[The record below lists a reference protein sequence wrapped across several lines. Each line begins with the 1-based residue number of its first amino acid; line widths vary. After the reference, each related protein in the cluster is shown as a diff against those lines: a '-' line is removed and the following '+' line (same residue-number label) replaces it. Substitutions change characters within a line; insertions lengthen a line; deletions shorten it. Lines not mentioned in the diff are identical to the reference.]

1 MSGMP
6 FLFADFISFFRFTV
20 FVFSILPSIVRNWF
34 MTSCRNRPHKFG
46 KAYKLFIKSFKS
58 FLK

>member
-34 MTSCRNRPHKFG
+34 MTSCETDHTNLE
-46 KAYKLFIKSFKS
+46 KLISY
-58 FLK
+58 L